1 MNEAAAQPSTA
12 THDPAPADVVTNMN
26 QAPAGPSTAGTASGP
41 AVLRM
46 RHFILIELALCAV
59 GVARILAF
67 RHSGYTEAFVIL
79 AVVGLFWVVV
89 FARFEVKVEDGR
101 LSFRDR
107 FRPCRSLDL
116 RQLVS
121 VTAPGKPERWLTG
134 RRFMVL
140 TDRQGA
146 ELKLTLYG
154 TRPSQRR
161 RVLAALEPYV
171 MADGVSRV
179 GLVDEALSGELWWPH
194 PRRRAASASRT
205 A

>member
-1 MNEAAAQPSTA
+1 MNEAAAQPST
-12 THDPAPADVVTNMN
+12 
-26 QAPAGPSTAGTASGP
+26 GSTPGTASGP

-67 RHSGYTEAFVIL
+67 RHSGYPEAFVIL

-89 FARFEVKVEDGR
+89 FARFEVKVADGR

-107 FRPCRSLDL
+107 LRSVRSLDL

-146 ELKLTLYG
+146 LYG

-171 MADGVSRV
+171 MADGVSRA

>member
-1 MNEAAAQPSTA
+1 MNKDQT
-12 THDPAPADVVTNMN
+12 
-26 QAPAGPSTAGTASGP
+26 PAGPGTGSTPGTASGP

-46 RHFILIELALCAV
+46 RHFILVELALCAV

-67 RHSGYTEAFVIL
+67 RHSGYTKPFVFL
-79 AVVGLFWVVV
+79 AGAALFWIVV
-89 FARFEVKVEDGR
+89 FARFEIRVADAR

-107 FRPCRSLDL
+107 LRPSRSLDL

-161 RVLAALEPYV
+161 EVLAALEPYV
-171 MADGVSRV
+171 QADGVSRA
-179 GLVDEALSGELWWPH
+179 GLVGEALSGELWWPH
-194 PRRRAASASRT
+194 PRRRAAAP
-205 A
+205 AKAA

>member
-1 MNEAAAQPSTA
+1 MNEAAAQPST
-12 THDPAPADVVTNMN
+12 TTLDPAPADVVTNMN
-26 QAPAGPSTAGTASGP
+26 QAPAGPSTGSTPGTASGP

-101 LSFRDR
+101 LGFRDR

-140 TDRQGA
+140 TDRQPAAPGAGCAGAVRDGRRRQPGRPGRRGA
-146 ELKLTLYG
+146 ERG
-154 TRPSQRR
+154 TVVAAPAAAGCVRQQDRLSSQQTRK
-161 RVLAALEPYV
+161 
-171 MADGVSRV
+171 G
-179 GLVDEALSGELWWPH
+179 
-194 PRRRAASASRT
+194 
-205 A
+205 